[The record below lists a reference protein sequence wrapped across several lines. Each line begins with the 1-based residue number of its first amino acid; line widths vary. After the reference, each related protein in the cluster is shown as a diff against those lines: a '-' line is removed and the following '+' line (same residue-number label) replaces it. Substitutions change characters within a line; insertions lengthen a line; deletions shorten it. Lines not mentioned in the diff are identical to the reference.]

1 MTCGANIRSLFYLSK
16 EIINLATYFFLGT
29 FFWYCLWI
37 SGFCLYLLFPFF
49 FFLVPPFLYSNCD
62 AGFFDASSFIVYLF
76 FWIFLIL
83 CFLMIYFT
91 FWVSW
96 YFLFW
101 HVKLDVWFSTF
112 FCFILFPGFF
122 LITTY
127 LLNCLSFSSGSS
139 YFLF

>member
-1 MTCGANIRSLFYLSK
+1 MWCKYKILVLLVKGNYQPCHIFFSWYLFL
-16 EIINLATYFFLGT
+16 ILFMNFWILFVPT
-29 FFWYCLWI
+29 FSY
-37 SGFCLYLLFPFF
+37 F

-62 AGFFDASSFIVYLF
+62 AGFFDASFFIVYLF